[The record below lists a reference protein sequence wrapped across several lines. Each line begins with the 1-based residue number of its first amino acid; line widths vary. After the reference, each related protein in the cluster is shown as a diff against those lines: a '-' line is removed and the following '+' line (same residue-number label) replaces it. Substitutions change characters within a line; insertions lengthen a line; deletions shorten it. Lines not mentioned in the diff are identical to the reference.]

1 LHYNSIGFDDLSLSD
16 TMPSNRPTLKLD
28 EQSFQNLLSAAF
40 TIQEHYSGRISARP
54 TQTEPQAHTDPEVER
69 QCQDCG
75 ALMPA
80 HALRCGICDLNEFR
94 PGEQVQP
101 DWAKMLLE
109 SQQQGSW
116 LEPPFEGGDGGGNLA
131 EPHAADGRPLRI
143 QEVQDFA
150 SHGSL
155 ASPITPDVAKEPMP
169 QERTDSISCQAFH
182 LSALAQTEA
191 KSESITEASDELVLA
206 GLAAEDS
213 KLTIQQL
220 QLSARHDSSSI
231 DPKIEPPDGASLD
244 AMDASAELL
253 KCLSDGFLQRIVEHV
268 LKAIHATGAAI
279 AIVEE
284 EGNFVCRAVAGSSAF
299 EIGTRINIGSG
310 PSGVCA
316 SSGTMQLW
324 SSAELESR
332 EDAAAYRKLGV
343 RAVMV
348 APILYQDRLLGM
360 MEVLSERPFAF
371 GMRDLQALQDLAE
384 TITAPRPSS
393 AEFAKANTG
402 DELLRVRAASV
413 VLSGRSKGH
422 LPDKRVADKRNLA
435 LYAFAVIACVVIGL
449 YSTWLLFDRN
459 PAKGKVTLISIVPTV
474 SSRNSHTHVAEGTL
488 LYSVDPTFPVDA
500 LRQRI
505 QGEVVLQVRVS
516 KDGFVYSARAIRG
529 EPILDQAAVEAVRHW
544 RLSPYRMNDKPSD
557 MAAQITFNFTLVN

>member
-1 LHYNSIGFDDLSLSD
+1 
-16 TMPSNRPTLKLD
+16 MPSNRPNLKLD
-28 EQSFQNLLSAAF
+28 EQLFQNLLSAAF
-40 TIQEHYSGRISARP
+40 TIQEHNNGRISARP

-69 QCQDCG
+69 QCHDCG

-80 HALRCGICDLNEFR
+80 HALRCEICDLNEFR
-94 PGEQVQP
+94 PEERVQP

-116 LEPPFEGGDGGGNLA
+116 LERPFEGGDGGGNLA

-155 ASPITPDVAKEPMP
+155 ASPITPDVAKESTP
-169 QERTDSISCQAFH
+169 QERTESLSGQALH

-191 KSESITEASDELVLA
+191 KSESVTEASDELVLA
-206 GLAAEDS
+206 GLAPEDS
-213 KLTIQQL
+213 KLTIQQF

-231 DPKIEPPDGASLD
+231 DPKTEAPDGASLD

-253 KCLSDGFLQRIVEHV
+253 KCLSDGFLQRIVEQV
-268 LKAIHATGAAI
+268 LRAIHASGAAI
-279 AIVEE
+279 AIVE

-299 EIGTRINIGSG
+299 EIGNRINIGSG

-324 SSAELESR
+324 SSAELDSR
-332 EDAAAYRKLGV
+332 EDAAAYRTLGV

-348 APILYQDRLLGM
+348 APILYQDHLLGM

-384 TITAPRPSS
+384 TITAPRPPST
-393 AEFAKANTG
+393 EFAKVNTG

-413 VLSGRSKGH
+413 VLPGKSKGH
-422 LPDKRVADKRNLA
+422 LPDKRSFA
-435 LYAFAVIACVVIGL
+435 LYALAVIACVLIGL
-449 YSTWLLFDRN
+449 YSTWMLFDRN
-459 PAKGKVTLISIVPTV
+459 PAKGQVTLISIVPAV

-500 LRQRI
+500 LRQSI

-557 MAAQITFNFTLVN
+557 MAAQITFNFTLLN

>member
-1 LHYNSIGFDDLSLSD
+1 
-16 TMPSNRPTLKLD
+16 MPSNRPNLKLD

-116 LEPPFEGGDGGGNLA
+116 LEPPFEGGDGGGDLA
-131 EPHAADGRPLRI
+131 EPHAADGGPLRI

-155 ASPITPDVAKEPMP
+155 ASPMTPDVAKEPMP

-206 GLAAEDS
+206 GLAPEDS
-213 KLTIQQL
+213 KLTIPQF

-284 EGNFVCRAVAGSSAF
+284 GNFVCRAVAGSSAF

-316 SSGTMQLW
+316 SSGTMQLG

-348 APILYQDRLLGM
+348 APILYQDHLLGM

-371 GMRDLQALQDLAE
+371 GMRDLQVLQDLTE
-384 TITAPRPSS
+384 TITAPDHPS
-393 AEFAKANTG
+393 AEVSKVDTG
-402 DELLRVRAASV
+402 DELLSARAAPDI
-413 VLSGRSKGH
+413 LPERSKGH

-435 LYAFAVIACVVIGL
+435 LYAFAVIACVLIGL
-449 YSTWLLFDRN
+449 YSTWMLFDRN
-459 PAKGKVTLISIVPTV
+459 PAKGQVTLISIVPAV
-474 SSRNSHTHVAEGTL
+474 SSRNLHTHVAEGTL
-488 LYSVDPTFPVDA
+488 LYSADPTYPVDA

-529 EPILDQAAVEAVRHW
+529 EPILDQAAVEAVQHW
-544 RLSPYRMNDKPSD
+544 PLSPYRMNDKPSD
-557 MAAQITFNFTLVN
+557 MAAQITFNFTLLN

>member
-1 LHYNSIGFDDLSLSD
+1 MHYNSIGFDDLSLSD
-16 TMPSNRPTLKLD
+16 TMPSNRPNLKLD
-28 EQSFQNLLSAAF
+28 EQSFQTLLSAAF

-75 ALMPA
+75 ALIPA

-94 PGEQVQP
+94 PGERVQP

-116 LEPPFEGGDGGGNLA
+116 LEPPFEGGDGGGDLA
-131 EPHAADGRPLRI
+131 EPHAADGGPLRI

-169 QERTDSISCQAFH
+169 QESSDTFH

-191 KSESITEASDELVLA
+191 KSESITEASDELVPA
-206 GLAAEDS
+206 GLAPEDS
-213 KLTIQQL
+213 KLTIQQF

-253 KCLSDGFLQRIVEHV
+253 KCLSDGFLQRIVEQM
-268 LKAIHATGAAI
+268 LKTIHATGAAI

-284 EGNFVCRAVAGSSAF
+284 GNFVCRTVAGSSAF

-402 DELLRVRAASV
+402 DKRLRARAASV
-413 VLSGRSKGH
+413 VLLGKSKGH
-422 LPDKRVADKRNLA
+422 LPHKRVADKRNLA
-435 LYAFAVIACVVIGL
+435 LYAFAVIACLVIGL
-449 YSTWLLFDRN
+449 YSTWMLFDRN
-459 PAKGKVTLISIVPTV
+459 PAKGQVTLISIVPAV
-474 SSRNSHTHVAEGTL
+474 SSRNLHTHVAEGTL
-488 LYSVDPTFPVDA
+488 LYSADPTYPVDA

-529 EPILDQAAVEAVRHW
+529 EPILNQAAEEAVRHF
-544 RLSPYRMNDKPSD
+544 RLSPYRINDKPSD
-557 MAAQITFNFTLVN
+557 MAAQITFNFSLIK